1 MGRMLDWADN
11 EVIRAT
17 FPEAYNIVTV
27 QPVDNR
33 ELDELTG
40 LPIKERET
48 ILSKY
53 GIRVSPKNNFHKSLI
68 EQFDKKGFLSERQ
81 LDCIR

>member
-1 MGRMLDWADN
+1 MIDWADN

-27 QPVDNR
+27 QPVDTR
-33 ELDELTG
+33 EVDELTG
-40 LPIKERET
+40 LPIVARET
-48 ILSKY
+48 IFSKY
-53 GIRVSPKNNFHKSLI
+53 GLRVSPKNNFHKSLI
-68 EQFDKKGFLSERQ
+68 EQFEKKGFLSKRQ